1 MIVFD
6 IQCGNGHVFEGWFA
20 DSASFDA
27 QVKAKDVACPMCGDT
42 AVEKALMTPSVAVAP
57 RTGGSAE
64 EEAPDARTVAL
75 AKQKE
80 ETRRVM
86 AMARA
91 VKAHVEKNFENVG
104 PQHGGD
110 DQLCDAVAVTDRE
123 GAAGVAREGHVDQHL
138 AAVVAVD
145 GAEGDGDSLAR
156 QPRSRSDLHLA
167 AGRGLDGDARAD
179 ELGHSRE
186 VESLSGPAEVGVEV
200 EAGAAWGCAH
210 GKASAGAQAL
220 DFEGWNV
227 RHRGLAPLGC
237 R

>member
-1 MIVFD
+1 MVTISLVPQEFAPTFHVTVQGVLMIVFD

-20 DSASFDA
+20 DSASFDV

-42 AVEKALMTPSVAVAP
+42 AVKKALMTPSVAVPP

-104 PQHGGD
+104 PRFADEARKIHYGD
-110 DQLCDAVAVTDRE
+110 AEKRNIH
-123 GAAGVAREGHVDQHL
+123 GVATPVE
-138 AAVVAVD
+138 
-145 GAEGDGDSLAR
+145 
-156 QPRSRSDLHLA
+156 
-167 AGRGLDGDARAD
+167 
-179 ELGHSRE
+179 SRE
-186 VESLSGPAEVGVEV
+186 LREEGIEFGELPALPE
-200 EAGAAWGCAH
+200 
-210 GKASAGAQAL
+210 L
-220 DFEGWNV
+220 DS
-227 RHRGLAPLGC
+227 
-237 R
+237 

>member
-20 DSASFDA
+20 DSASFDV

-42 AVEKALMTPSVAVAP
+42 AVKKALMTPSVAVPP

-104 PQHGGD
+104 PRFADEARKIHYGD
-110 DQLCDAVAVTDRE
+110 AEKRNIH
-123 GAAGVAREGHVDQHL
+123 GVATPVE
-138 AAVVAVD
+138 
-145 GAEGDGDSLAR
+145 
-156 QPRSRSDLHLA
+156 
-167 AGRGLDGDARAD
+167 
-179 ELGHSRE
+179 SRE
-186 VESLSGPAEVGVEV
+186 LREEGIEFGELPALPE
-200 EAGAAWGCAH
+200 
-210 GKASAGAQAL
+210 L
-220 DFEGWNV
+220 DS
-227 RHRGLAPLGC
+227 
-237 R
+237 